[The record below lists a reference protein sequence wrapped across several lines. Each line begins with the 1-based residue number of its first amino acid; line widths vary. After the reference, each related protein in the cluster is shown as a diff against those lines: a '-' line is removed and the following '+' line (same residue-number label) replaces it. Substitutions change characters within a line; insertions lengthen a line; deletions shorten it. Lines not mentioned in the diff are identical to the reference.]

1 MCPHCHKN
9 APIVYR
15 GLMAYCTACGGPR
28 PPFSGKSLQLA
39 GQPSMIGGTVASV
52 FGWIVLGVGLFVA
65 FCVAW
70 ILGLIFSATAALAFG
85 VPIALLTLIVSLSML
100 FGGKKLAKSG
110 EKTQSEARFEAIYA
124 LAANRG
130 GAVTAIDCA
139 RSLGIGEVEAERVLT
154 AMTKQF
160 PDYVTLEVDDEG
172 KLFYKLTG
180 VNQEKPFGV
189 KYRVQTDGRV
199 RIEDQIEAGRR
210 DQAEW
215 EARLAEQE
223 AERARNRR

>member
-1 MCPHCHKN
+1 VCPHCHKN

-15 GLMAYCTACGGPR
+15 GVMAYCTACGGPR

-39 GQPSMIGGTVASV
+39 GQPSMIGGTVARV
-52 FGWIVLGVGLFVA
+52 FGWVVLGVGLFVA
-65 FCVAW
+65 LTVAW
-70 ILGLIFSATAALAFG
+70 ILGLIFSGTAALAFG
-85 VPIALLTLIVSLSML
+85 VPIGLLTLIVSLPML
-100 FGGKKLAKSG
+100 FGGKKLAQSG
-110 EKTQSEARFEAIYA
+110 EKTQAEARFEAIYA

-139 RSLGIGEVEAERVLT
+139 RSLGIGEIEAERTLT

-180 VNQEKPFGV
+180 VGQEKPFGV
-189 KYRVQTDGRV
+189 KYRVEVDGRV
-199 RIEDQIEAGRR
+199 RIEDQLDAGRKE
-210 DQAEW
+210 QAEW

-223 AERARNRR
+223 AAKRRG